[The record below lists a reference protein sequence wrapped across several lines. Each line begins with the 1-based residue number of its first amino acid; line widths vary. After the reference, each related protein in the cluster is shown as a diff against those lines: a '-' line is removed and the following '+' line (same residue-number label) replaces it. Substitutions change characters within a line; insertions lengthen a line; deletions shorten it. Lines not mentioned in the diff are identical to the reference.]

1 MDGPRLDLSAA
12 RRRMAREQVAN
23 SATHGL
29 GLALSVAGLVVLVVL
44 TSLHGDAWHVV
55 SCVVY
60 GSTLVLCYSASTFYH
75 AFHSTRARRVL
86 KTLDHA
92 SIYLLIGGTYT
103 PFLLVTLRGG
113 WSRSLFGVIWG
124 LALLGI
130 LFKMFWVNRFQ
141 GLSLSVYLLMG
152 WLVVIAARP
161 ILSSMPLPGIILLMA
176 GGLAYSA
183 GVIFF
188 LWERVPYG
196 HALWHLFV
204 LAGSVLHFFS
214 VLVTTVLPRA

>member
-1 MDGPRLDLSAA
+1 MESSVDLSGA
-12 RRRMAREQVAN
+12 RRRLFREQVAN
-23 SATHGL
+23 SITHGI

-44 TSLHGDAWHVV
+44 TSLRGDAWHVV
-55 SCVVY
+55 SCTIY
-60 GSTLVLCYSASTFYH
+60 GASLVLCYSASTFYH

-86 KTLDHA
+86 RVIDHS
-92 SIYLLIGGTYT
+92 SIYLLIAGTYT
-103 PFLLVTLRGG
+103 PFMLVTLRGG
-113 WSRSLFGVIWG
+113 WGWSLFGVIWG

-130 LFKMFWVNRFQ
+130 LFKIFWVNRFQ
-141 GLSLSVYLLMG
+141 GASLFVYLLMG

-161 ILSSMPLPGIILLMA
+161 IFAAMPASGIALMVA

-183 GVIFF
+183 GVVFF
-188 LWERVPYG
+188 VWERVPYG

-214 VLVTTVLPRA
+214 VLVTTVPHGA